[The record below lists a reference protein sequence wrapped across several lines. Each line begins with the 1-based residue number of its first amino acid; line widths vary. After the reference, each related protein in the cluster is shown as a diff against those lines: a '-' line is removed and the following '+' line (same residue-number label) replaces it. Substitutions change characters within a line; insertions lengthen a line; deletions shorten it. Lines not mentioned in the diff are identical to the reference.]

1 VAEEHGVKSPDKAAV
16 ETVLGLM
23 ALAAR
28 TAPKSFGADCLEIQI
43 LTSDER
49 QRITSRMRAMGGK
62 KSAAAKTENKAKALT
77 LDWNCDAET
86 LDRADGVLLL
96 GIKGIKVGGVN
107 CGGCG
112 FATCAEMLKA
122 PRPEG
127 DFPGPYCMYR
137 LWDLGIAVSSAVAVA
152 SHHFLDNRMFQKLGA
167 AAIKLGIMGLCAP
180 IIGIGVSSSAK
191 NIFFDRKD
199 KAIAW
204 SLARAE

>member
-1 VAEEHGVKSPDKAAV
+1 VTEEHGVRSVDKSAV
-16 ETVLGLM
+16 VTVLGLM

-28 TAPKSFGADCLEIQI
+28 TAPKSFGADCLEIRI
-43 LTSDER
+43 LTDEER
-49 QRITSRMRAMGGK
+49 QRIISQMRAMGEK
-62 KSAAAKTENKAKALT
+62 KSAAAKTENRAKAFI
-77 LDWNCDAET
+77 LDWNCDADTVE
-86 LDRADGVLLL
+86 RADGVLML
-96 GIKGIKVGGVN
+96 GIQGTKVGGVN

-112 FATCAEMLKA
+112 SATCAEMLQA

-152 SHHFLDNRMFQKLGA
+152 AHHFLDNRMFQKIGA
-167 AAIKLGIMGLCAP
+167 AAMKLGIMEQCAP
-180 IIGIGVSSSAK
+180 IIGIGVSCSSK

-204 SLARAE
+204 SLTRAE